1 MNYQVQVSGKFT
13 KPIDIT
19 GLESML
25 ESLFKNLTGE
35 NVTIFNNSS
44 PAPKKNW
51 KNPSPIGAQLNP
63 LRK

>member
-1 MNYQVQVSGKFT
+1 MNYQIQVSGKFS
-13 KPIDIT
+13 KPVDIQQ
-19 GLESML
+19 LESML

-51 KNPSPIGAQLNP
+51 KNPSPIGTQLNP